1 MVKPLSRIAMS
12 AIPSS
17 TAAKTAQARWQLGR
31 KCAAVPTEFRT
42 PRQPSRLRSRCFLRR
57 RSLVTA
63 SARLRSPTHCS
74 GHMPCRSLGCGRGR
88 PSAAPL
94 SPLLRRSRSSCQT
107 RPQTPALADSLR
119 GGLGATA
126 AAGRARAV
134 SGIKDAPPQPS
145 LFT

>member
-31 KCAAVPTEFRT
+31 KRAASPVELKRPAAIT
-42 PRQPSRLRSRCFLRR
+42 PSLAMFFATAVASHGICPPAFADSLRR
-57 RSLVTA
+57 
-63 SARLRSPTHCS
+63 
-74 GHMPCRSLGCGRGR
+74 HMPRRSLGCGRDR

-119 GGLGATA
+119 GGLWRYGS
-126 AAGRARAV
+126 GGGARAV